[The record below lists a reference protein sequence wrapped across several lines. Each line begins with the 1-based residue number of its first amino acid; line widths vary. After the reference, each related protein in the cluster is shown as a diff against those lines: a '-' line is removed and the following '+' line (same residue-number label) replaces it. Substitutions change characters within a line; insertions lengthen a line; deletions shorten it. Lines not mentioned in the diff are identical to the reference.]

1 VSGLPS
7 QPPAPFCLWP
17 EMKKA
22 TLLVAAVLLTA
33 LSAQAQMG
41 WTLKQCTD
49 KFGDFQSKES
59 IEGNRT
65 GYKWTGDNF
74 GPMEVIFMQENPKAS
89 RVILGETT
97 KTVTSADF
105 AKFVKTV
112 CPGYTWHDS
121 LPFNGANFVLLSNG
135 SSVYWGGWGEHWISA
150 WTEADDEAAKQ

>member
-1 VSGLPS
+1 
-7 QPPAPFCLWP
+7 
-17 EMKKA
+17 MKKA

-59 IEGNRT
+59 IEGHRT
-65 GYKWTGDNF
+65 GYKWTGDTSV
-74 GPMEVIFMQENPKAS
+74 PMEVIFMQENLKVS
-89 RVILGETT
+89 RVILSETT
-97 KTVTSADF
+97 KTVTFADF

-121 LPFNGANFVLLSNG
+121 LPYNGANFVLLSNG